1 MVLDST
7 GIIISI
13 IADSSVVLHCP
24 ESVSDL
30 FSLPSSLP
38 FSQRQYRVVVD
49 GVGSGVRVHK
59 LKCGLHHLLAL

>member
-13 IADSSVVLHCP
+13 IADNSVGLHCP

-38 FSQRQYRVVVD
+38 FFQRQYRVVVE
-49 GVGSGVRVHK
+49 GVGSGVTVHE
-59 LKCGLHHLLAL
+59 LTCGLHHLLAV